1 MDLFSHRKGEHLNKI
16 KRTISS
22 FISSSNPQERVSFLG
37 WELFL
42 FVAVSTI
49 FFIFSCCLAT
59 LCILIL
65 FLNLFKSGSGRNY
78 WTVRLCQ
85 INIAVIGISLA
96 AIKYNSPLG
105 CFPAIFICGL
115 DVIVCSIYGLEAVY
129 TLIMNSIKTII
140 KAFFALLIAAL
151 ALLLGQALLE
161 IVPGRW
167 K

>member
-1 MDLFSHRKGEHLNKI
+1 MGSSIADCVGRMDLFSYKKGEHLNKI

-37 WELFL
+37 
-42 FVAVSTI
+42 
-49 FFIFSCCLAT
+49 CCLAT

-65 FLNLFKSGSGRNY
+65 FLNLFKPGSGRSY
-78 WTVRLCQ
+78 WTGRLCQ
-85 INIAVIGISLA
+85 LNIAVIGISLA

-140 KAFFALLIAAL
+140 KAFFALLIAAV

-161 IVPGRW
+161 IVPGKW

>member
-1 MDLFSHRKGEHLNKI
+1 M
-16 KRTISS
+16 
-22 FISSSNPQERVSFLG
+22 
-37 WELFL
+37 
-42 FVAVSTI
+42 
-49 FFIFSCCLAT
+49 
-59 LCILIL
+59 
-65 FLNLFKSGSGRNY
+65 FKPGSGRSY
-78 WTVRLCQ
+78 WTGKLCQ
-85 INIAVIGISLA
+85 LNIVVIGISLA

-140 KAFFALLIAAL
+140 KAFFALLIAAV

-161 IVPGRW
+161 IVPGKW